1 MAGDWIKV
9 EHATLDKPEID
20 QIASIT
26 GLDHDAVLGKCIRL
40 WVWADQQSVDGDALT
55 VSGAF
60 IDRIVFHQGFAKA
73 LQSSGWLLGRDGRL
87 SIPNFSRHN
96 GESAKKRSTNAM
108 RVKEH
113 RRNEGVIKKVLPRG
127 LKKKIKNRDNH
138 TCVYCGREEGHYSK
152 HNETSFDA
160 KLTIDHVIPEC
171 RGGATEESNL
181 VVACMKCNQMKGDKT
196 PSECGL
202 QWPTDVT
209 GKKYGFITSALP
221 EIEKEIE
228 KSNTHTHASGFEDA
242 WDRWRKYIT
251 STVGRWNEIQ
261 GDTWLM
267 ELGRRGPEK
276 AKRDIEFS
284 ISKGAKSILDSD
296 DDFSKRGSGSTRKAK
311 GLEGVI

>member
-40 WVWADQQSVDGDALT
+40 WVWADQQSVDGDAISVT
-55 VSGAF
+55 NAF
-60 IDRIVFHQGFAKA
+60 LDRLVFHPGFAKA
-73 LQSSGWLLGRDGRL
+73 LQSTGWLKGRDGHL
-87 SIPNFSRHN
+87 SIPNFARHN
-96 GESAKKRSTNAM
+96 GESAKKRGQSLKRM
-108 RVKEH
+108 R
-113 RRNEGVIKKVLPRG
+113 KK
-127 LKKKIKNRDNH
+127 
-138 TCVYCGREEGHYSK
+138 RECDA
-152 HNETSFDA
+152 TS
-160 KLTIDHVIPEC
+160 V
-171 RGGATEESNL
+171 
-181 VVACMKCNQMKGDKT
+181 
-196 PSECGL
+196 
-202 QWPTDVT
+202 
-209 GKKYGFITSALP
+209 TSALP
-221 EIEKEIE
+221 EKEIEKEIE